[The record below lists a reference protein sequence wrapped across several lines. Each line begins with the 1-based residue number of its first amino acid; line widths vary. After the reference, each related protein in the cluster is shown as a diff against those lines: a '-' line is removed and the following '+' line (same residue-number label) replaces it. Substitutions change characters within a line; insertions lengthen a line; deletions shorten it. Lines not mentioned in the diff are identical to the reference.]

1 MLRSMFS
8 GITGLRAHQQM
19 MDVVGNNIANVNTA
33 GYKAQ
38 NAVFE
43 TVISQAVKSP
53 AAPVAAGQAIE
64 NQGGQNGLQIGL
76 GVALGGVSTNFN
88 QGSAQLTGVSTDF
101 MIQGDGFFVANNG
114 TENLF
119 TRAGAFTTD
128 AEGQLV
134 TPDGSIIQGW
144 MANATG
150 VIDTNGVIGDIALP
164 VSTYVAPVV
173 SDALTVSGNI
183 PSTLANAGTV
193 TSAITVYDAIGVT
206 ATATATIT
214 KTGANAYTMSING
227 GAAVVVA
234 FDAATGALAGGQ
246 ANPITVTG
254 GNVPAG
260 NIANGQA
267 YVVDIT
273 GLTEYASP
281 SSFAITNRAGQGVG
295 ALSTFTTTAEG
306 QLIGV
311 YSNGVKQ
318 PIAQLAVANFNNPNA
333 LEKVGDTTYRNTV
346 NSGVALIGEAMADG
360 RGSIQGGTLEMSNV
374 DLAGE
379 FTNLIVAQRGFAAN
393 SRTLTATD
401 EMLQELMNIKR

>member
-1 MLRSMFS
+1 MLRSIFS

-53 AAPVAAGQAIE
+53 AAPVAAGVGVE

-144 MANATG
+144 MADATG
-150 VIDTNGVIGDIALP
+150 TIDTNGVIGDISLP
-164 VSTYVAPVV
+164 VSTYAPPVV

-183 PSTLANAGTV
+183 PSTLADAGTV

-214 KTGANAYTMSING
+214 KTGANAYEMSING
-227 GAAVVVA
+227 GAGIAIA
-234 FDAATGALAGGQ
+234 FNAATGALADAQ

-260 NIANGQA
+260 NIANTQA

-281 SSFAITNRAGQGVG
+281 SSFAVTNQDGQGVG
-295 ALSTFTTTAEG
+295 ALSTFTTTADG

-318 PIAQLAVANFNNPNA
+318 PIAQLAIANFNNPNA

>member
-1 MLRSMFS
+1 
-8 GITGLRAHQQM
+8 
-19 MDVVGNNIANVNTA
+19 
-33 GYKAQ
+33 
-38 NAVFE
+38 
-43 TVISQAVKSP
+43 VKSP

-76 GVALGGVSTNFN
+76 GVAIGGVSTNFN

-183 PSTLANAGTV
+183 PKALANAGTV
-193 TSAITVYDAIGVT
+193 TSAITVYDALGTT

-234 FDAATGALAGGQ
+234 FNAATGALAGGQ

-254 GNVPAG
+254 GNVPAD

-281 SSFAITNRAGQGVG
+281 SSFAVTNQDGQGVG
-295 ALSTFTTTAEG
+295 ALSTFTTTADG

>member
-53 AAPVAAGQAIE
+53 AAPVAAGVAIE

-76 GVALGGVSTNFN
+76 GVAIGGVSTNFN

-144 MANATG
+144 MANATVSSTRTASL
-150 VIDTNGVIGDIALP
+150 VIF
-164 VSTYVAPVV
+164 
-173 SDALTVSGNI
+173 
-183 PSTLANAGTV
+183 PSC
-193 TSAITVYDAIGVT
+193 
-206 ATATATIT
+206 
-214 KTGANAYTMSING
+214 
-227 GAAVVVA
+227 
-234 FDAATGALAGGQ
+234 
-246 ANPITVTG
+246 
-254 GNVPAG
+254 
-260 NIANGQA
+260 
-267 YVVDIT
+267 VDVR
-273 GLTEYASP
+273 GP
-281 SSFAITNRAGQGVG
+281 SCQ
-295 ALSTFTTTAEG
+295 
-306 QLIGV
+306 
-311 YSNGVKQ
+311 
-318 PIAQLAVANFNNPNA
+318 
-333 LEKVGDTTYRNTV
+333 
-346 NSGVALIGEAMADG
+346 
-360 RGSIQGGTLEMSNV
+360 
-374 DLAGE
+374 
-379 FTNLIVAQRGFAAN
+379 
-393 SRTLTATD
+393 
-401 EMLQELMNIKR
+401 

>member
-53 AAPVAAGQAIE
+53 AAPVGAGVAIE

-76 GVALGGVSTNFN
+76 GVAIGGVSTNFN

-183 PSTLANAGTV
+183 PKALANAGTV
-193 TSAITVYDAIGVT
+193 TSAITVYDALGTT

-234 FDAATGALAGGQ
+234 FNAATGALAGGQ

-254 GNVPAG
+254 GNVPAD

-281 SSFAITNRAGQGVG
+281 SSFAVTNQDGQGVG
-295 ALSTFTTTAEG
+295 ALSTFTTTADG

>member
-53 AAPVAAGQAIE
+53 AAPVGAGVAIE

-183 PSTLANAGTV
+183 PKALANAGTV
-193 TSAITVYDAIGVT
+193 TSAITVYDALGTT

-234 FDAATGALAGGQ
+234 FNAATGALAGGQ

-254 GNVPAG
+254 GNVPAD

-281 SSFAITNRAGQGVG
+281 SSFAVTNQDGQGVG
-295 ALSTFTTTAEG
+295 ALSTFTTTADG

-318 PIAQLAVANFNNPNA
+318 PIAQLAIANFNNPNA